1 MVKVVHVATISVVAN
16 NRLTKGIL
24 AMASL
29 SAGPR
34 INARTTR
41 RIHGGI
47 KKLSLIA
54 TAEGLRF
61 QGRDVSSE
69 AIVSAVLFEFLD
81 LTEKVHYADKQNEE
95 GLLGL
100 AFHPRFAENGEF
112 FVHYSTKTTPLTM
125 VLERYRVSKDDPDSA
140 DPTSGE
146 EILRVEHPA
155 WNHKG
160 GTICYGP
167 DGYLYVAYGD
177 GGTQACAETGKKA
190 AAMAVGWVTR

>member
-1 MVKVVHVATISVVAN
+1 MYFVESTNDLAKRSPI
-16 NRLTKGIL
+16 KGIET
-24 AMASL
+24 MASL

-81 LTEKVHYADKQNEE
+81 LTEKEQMTFLTAT
-95 GLLGL
+95 
-100 AFHPRFAENGEF
+100 FPRLEAELN
-112 FVHYSTKTTPLTM
+112 
-125 VLERYRVSKDDPDSA
+125 R
-140 DPTSGE
+140 
-146 EILRVEHPA
+146 I
-155 WNHKG
+155 
-160 GTICYGP
+160 
-167 DGYLYVAYGD
+167 
-177 GGTQACAETGKKA
+177 
-190 AAMAVGWVTR
+190 